1 MSSKWY
7 HNNTAKT
14 DILAHSSRDFAN
26 VIIAV
31 GGPPGVRRAR
41 PACVSGDWPPRSTR
55 SQGSRA
61 RLPPPSTPPPPHA
74 PRREKRELV
83 CACAIRRATQ
93 ECGGDRITPAYL
105 PAVVGPPV
113 YLGRSYTAV
122 LLSVVYTYNII
133 TIIIIWSLVTV
144 RLLPSIMSVVV

>member
-14 DILAHSSRDFAN
+14 DILAHSSRDFAY

-31 GGPPGVRRAR
+31 GEPPGVRRAR

-61 RLPPPSTPPPPHA
+61 RLPPSTPPPPPPHA

-83 CACAIRRATQ
+83 CACAIRRATR

-105 PAVVGPPV
+105 PAVVGPPLC
-113 YLGRSYTAV
+113 LGRNYTAV

-133 TIIIIWSLVTV
+133 TIILWSLVTV
-144 RLLPSIMSVVV
+144 RLLSSISVVI